1 MLSNISQNGN
11 VSLDNVCSLIKVG
24 YTVDEIGQELPVN
37 SEREVF
43 CAELELYN
51 SESYRAAQQD
61 IKSACV
67 LAVDTEEYEGE
78 EKVSYNSKL
87 YGIYKIRKRS
97 DGMTE
102 LYCEVRSDG
111 G

>member
-1 MLSNISQNGN
+1 MLSNISQNDN
-11 VSLDNVCSLIKVG
+11 ISLDNVCSLVSVR
-24 YTVDEIGQELPVN
+24 YETDDIGQEIETT

-43 CAELELYN
+43 CAELTVYN